1 MDGVLPKYY
10 FSGEFAD
17 FQEELERLPHKK
29 MCFRPGDVLW
39 NAGEPVLYTYYFRKG
54 FVQAYV
60 EHEDGHR
67 KILSFHGCG
76 TIYPGFQK
84 TDFKI
89 EKSILVKAVTEVEAD
104 AYERRGF
111 YDFCMGNPRFM
122 ERVCEVQSAYINM
135 LIYDAAHQKFNDIF
149 LKLCNFL
156 YLMPQDQMRTG
167 RRGICM
173 TQEAIAGTLG
183 VGRNHVTKGL
193 SRLRREG
200 IVRLHRG
207 FIEIVDRQKLARY
220 CSAETV
226 GERW

>member
-29 MCFRPGDVLW
+29 VCFRPGDVLW

-67 KILSFHGCG
+67 KILSFHKCG

-89 EKSILVKAVTEVEAD
+89 EKSILVHEHAIHHKIQAE
-104 AYERRGF
+104 
-111 YDFCMGNPRFM
+111 
-122 ERVCEVQSAYINM
+122 
-135 LIYDAAHQKFNDIF
+135 
-149 LKLCNFL
+149 
-156 YLMPQDQMRTG
+156 RTG
-167 RRGICM
+167 RHLFPLKQ
-173 TQEAIAGTLG
+173 TA
-183 VGRNHVTKGL
+183 
-193 SRLRREG
+193 
-200 IVRLHRG
+200 
-207 FIEIVDRQKLARY
+207 
-220 CSAETV
+220 
-226 GERW
+226 